1 MGKGAAMKLMYAPQS
16 PFARK
21 VRAAAIELG
30 LETSIELAYVEVVP
44 GQPNVEFGQLHNPLR
59 KVPAL
64 IVHENC
70 TLFDSTVICEF
81 LDHLAGG
88 AQLIPR
94 DPEKRWA
101 VLTQHALAQGIC
113 EAVISIR
120 YETSIRPEDKR
131 WQVWVDDQWD
141 KIFNALTWF
150 DVNPNVFETP
160 RLNIAHLALVSG
172 VGYIDFRYEENVDW
186 RSQRPFL
193 SSWVEEISKREC
205 FMKTIPAPPPLETS
219 AHERVQ
225 K

>member
-1 MGKGAAMKLMYAPQS
+1 MKLMYAPQS

-30 LETSIELAYVEVVP
+30 LETSIELTYVEVVP

-94 DPEKRWA
+94 DPDKRWA

-113 EAVISIR
+113 DAVISIR

-150 DVNPNVFETP
+150 DTNPNVFDTP

-172 VGYIDFRYEENVDW
+172 VGYIDFRYGENVDW
-186 RSQRPFL
+186 RSKRPFL
-193 SSWVEEISKREC
+193 SAWVEEISKRDC
-205 FMKTIPAPPPLETS
+205 FKKTIPTSPPLGMS